1 MDIKVITKS
10 DIVKYVAVIL
20 AMVLLV
26 STVVLGVRNK
36 NKSKEFDELNSQLA
50 SGELLLSE
58 NQSEKELFEE
68 EKSNK

>member
-36 NKSKEFDELNSQLA
+36 NKSKEIDELKS
-50 SGELLLSE
+50 LLR
-58 NQSEKELFEE
+58 
-68 EKSNK
+68 